1 MFSGFMID
9 TWLAASMVAIVAGV
23 VGFFVVLRGSA
34 FAAHAIPQGAF
45 AGAAGADLIG
55 VNPLLGL
62 GVFAVASALG
72 IGSLSRRGRH
82 DVVAALVLVLLL
94 GLGSLFVSWN
104 TEYGSELF
112 ALLFG
117 EVLGVNNSQLPPTMI
132 LAAVSLIAIGV
143 LFRPLLLASTVPD
156 VAAARGLSVGRVD
169 LAFLV
174 VVALA
179 TTMTLP
185 VVGALL
191 IFSLMIGP
199 PAAARSIVAR
209 PLAGIGLSVGISLL
223 TLWISIAAAY
233 HWNLPVG
240 FLVGTLSG
248 VAYGVGRGWTWA
260 RRRSR
265 PTTSSGPAPAESGRL
280 RLTDGLRD

>member
-9 TWLAASMVAIVAGV
+9 TWLAASIVAVIAGV
-23 VGFFVVLRGSA
+23 IGFFVVLRGSA

-45 AGAAGADLIG
+45 AGAAAADLIG

-62 GVFAVASALG
+62 GVFAAASALG
-72 IGSLSRRGRH
+72 IGWLSRRGRH
-82 DVVAALVLVLLL
+82 DVVVALMLVLLL

-104 TEYGSELF
+104 TQYGPELF

-117 EVLGVNNSQLPPTMI
+117 EVLGVNNSQLAPTLL
-132 LAAVSLIAIGV
+132 LAVASLLAVGA
-143 LFRPLLLASTVPD
+143 LFRPLLLASAVPE
-156 VAAARGLSVGRVD
+156 VAAARGLPVRG
-169 LAFLV
+169 LEIGFLV

-179 TTMTLP
+179 TTLTLP

-199 PAAARSIVAR
+199 PAAARSITAR
-209 PLAGIGLSVGISLL
+209 PVVAIAVSVAISLL
-223 TLWISIAAAY
+223 TLWISIAVAY
-233 HWNLPVG
+233 LWNLPVG

-248 VAYGVGRGWTWA
+248 LAYVTGRGVTWA
-260 RRRSR
+260 RRRSVSGGA
-265 PTTSSGPAPAESGRL
+265 TS
-280 RLTDGLRD
+280 